1 MDYAVHVLVC
11 FFGYHTVSLNALE
24 EEVRRFLLTMRKE
37 VCTTTMMGLIHF
49 LIILKAFVVCCAV
62 LHRRRQ
68 LKCNEFRDEF

>member
-37 VCTTTMMGLIHF
+37 VHHDDDGPNPF
-49 LIILKAFVVCCAV
+49 PDYLKSFRSLLCCAAPSSSIEV
-62 LHRRRQ
+62 Q
-68 LKCNEFRDEF
+68 